1 MPEAVAR
8 PLGAVRVGKHGE
20 ITVPASY
27 RKKHKLA
34 KGSEVLL
41 LQLGATLMIVPV
53 DPALDRL
60 CQRIQ
65 ENLTKEGVT
74 LEQTQ
79 KNLERVRRRRFQK
92 LYGKK

>member
-1 MPEAVAR
+1 MPESLAQ
-8 PLGAVRVGKHGE
+8 PLGTIRVGEHGE

-41 LQLGATLMIVPV
+41 LQLGATLMVVPV

-60 CQRIQ
+60 CQRLQ
-65 ENLTKEGVT
+65 KNLEGAGVT
-74 LEQTQ
+74 LEKAL
-79 KNLERVRRRRFQK
+79 KNLPRVRRQLFQE